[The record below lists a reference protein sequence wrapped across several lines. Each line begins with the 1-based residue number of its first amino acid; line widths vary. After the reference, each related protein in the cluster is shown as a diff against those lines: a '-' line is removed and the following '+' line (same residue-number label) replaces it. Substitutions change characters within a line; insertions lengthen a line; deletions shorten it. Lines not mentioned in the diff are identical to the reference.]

1 MKKFF
6 SLVSILCLISLGQSY
21 ASQGMDAI
29 KKAQDEEKYIFF
41 LFYNTQ
47 DGATEEMGTN
57 FDSAKN
63 DAGERA
69 NFLRIDISD
78 EGEWVKQL
86 DSKID
91 AYWALKKLPP
101 RQREV
106 IQHRIDG
113 YEYEEIAEKM
123 GITVGTVNQ
132 YIAKASKKLCGI
144 V

>member
-1 MKKFF
+1 MERPK
-6 SLVSILCLISLGQSY
+6 S
-21 ASQGMDAI
+21 
-29 KKAQDEEKYIFF
+29 KYKPNWEVP
-41 LFYNTQ
+41 LT
-47 DGATEEMGTN
+47 
-57 FDSAKN
+57 K
-63 DAGERA
+63 
-69 NFLRIDISD
+69 DISD